1 MGDMVAAFVGSEQR
15 GIGVASEVPVFLGG
29 GYAFLMMVYSNET
42 SGETLSFK
50 YYSSSTD
57 EVLDLAETKEF
68 VTNMVEGNVSDPF
81 ALTLSGG
88 TVELTINFSS
98 NWNWFSVNAVQDDMG
113 INSAFST
120 LPAAPGDFI
129 KSQTTSATYYDGF
142 GFYPAFNIDVKN
154 MYLLRLNEGGTMVYE
169 GIPVDPASSPIS
181 LATNWNWIGYIPQ
194 TALGVTEATASS
206 PVSSDDYIK
215 SQTTSATYYDGFGFY
230 PSFNMVPGGGYML
243 KLANSGDLTYP
254 SGGLASYI
262 DGVNDDDSY
271 YRQYEFNGSI
281 SASVDI
287 DNIIVDQSD
296 ILYAYSDDELRGK
309 VSPTIFPLTGELVF
323 TLMVYGHNTGNEDLS
338 FEFYDNETDKYYA
351 LNKELLFS
359 KDMIIGDAYN
369 TLSLTSIPTIPN
381 DIRLLPAYPN
391 PFNPTT
397 NISFVMENESNIK
410 LSIFDIRG
418 REVDVLVNGLT
429 GQGEH
434 SVVWDATDYS
444 SGIYYVQIISQQYAK
459 TQKIMLIK

>member
-120 LPAAPGDFI
+120 IPAQADDYI

-169 GIPVDPASSPIS
+169 GMPVDPASSPIS
-181 LATNWNWIGYIPQ
+181 ACNQLE
-194 TALGVTEATASS
+194 L
-206 PVSSDDYIK
+206 DRL
-215 SQTTSATYYDGFGFY
+215 Y
-230 PSFNMVPGGGYML
+230 P
-243 KLANSGDLTYP
+243 ANCF
-254 SGGLASYI
+254 
-262 DGVNDDDSY
+262 
-271 YRQYEFNGSI
+271 R
-281 SASVDI
+281 
-287 DNIIVDQSD
+287 
-296 ILYAYSDDELRGK
+296 
-309 VSPTIFPLTGELVF
+309 
-323 TLMVYGHNTGNEDLS
+323 
-338 FEFYDNETDKYYA
+338 
-351 LNKELLFS
+351 
-359 KDMIIGDAYN
+359 
-369 TLSLTSIPTIPN
+369 
-381 DIRLLPAYPN
+381 
-391 PFNPTT
+391 
-397 NISFVMENESNIK
+397 SN
-410 LSIFDIRG
+410 
-418 REVDVLVNGLT
+418 
-429 GQGEH
+429 
-434 SVVWDATDYS
+434 
-444 SGIYYVQIISQQYAK
+444 
-459 TQKIMLIK
+459 